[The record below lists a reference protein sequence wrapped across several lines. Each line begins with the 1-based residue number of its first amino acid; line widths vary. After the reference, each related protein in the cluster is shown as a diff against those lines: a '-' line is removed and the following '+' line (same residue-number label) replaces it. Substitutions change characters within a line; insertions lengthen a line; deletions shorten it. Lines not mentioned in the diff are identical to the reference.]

1 MRGVITGQ
9 WLRRAVAR
17 RRRHTVAAA
26 AVASTIAVAVAVAVA
41 VAMQPEPA
49 CVEFKFKSDHAF
61 ERVALDGGKASL
73 TAVELRQIV
82 TERRLNGAVRVFG
95 LKLSDMQTGEE
106 FVDDALINAG
116 TSVLIRRVPLSL
128 QGVSAPRSAEL
139 IAPTNF
145 ASSPLLEKLPERRPV
160 APAIQGPAG
169 TSQPVHRYTAAD
181 SGEAEAQ
188 RIQM

>member
-1 MRGVITGQ
+1 MVVRTCTFVGHH
-9 WLRRAVAR
+9 RRAAD
-17 RRRHTVAAA
+17 
-26 AVASTIAVAVAVAVA
+26 AVSNIAVAVAVAVT
-41 VAMQPEPA
+41 MQPEPA

-82 TERRLNGAVRVFG
+82 TERRNNGQFGVFG
-95 LKLSDMQTGEE
+95 LKLSDVQTGEE
-106 FVDDALINAG
+106 FGDDALINAG

-145 ASSPLLEKLPERRPV
+145 ASSPLLEKLPDRRPV
-160 APAIQGPAG
+160 APAMQGPAG
-169 TSQPVHRYTAAD
+169 TSQPVHKYTAAD

>member
-1 MRGVITGQ
+1 M
-9 WLRRAVAR
+9 
-17 RRRHTVAAA
+17 H
-26 AVASTIAVAVAVAVA
+26 
-41 VAMQPEPA
+41 PEPA